1 MDTTMRASVL
11 TGPQTIELEE
21 RPVPEPGADEALV
34 RVGSVGVCGSDVHYY
49 KHGRIGSM
57 KRITFWLLST
67 LSVVV
72 LLVGYDAS
80 NATTTDSAPTSIVS
94 GTTGSAGASSGT
106 SGGGTS
112 SGSSSSSSSSSG
124 SAGTSS
130 GTKTVTGSVA
140 STQWGPVQ
148 VELTVSGGKIT
159 KVSVLQYPSGNPKD
173 EEINDYALPILVQE
187 TTDQQSAGIDMIS
200 VGRSGW
206 KSSWP
211 HV

>member
-1 MDTTMRASVL
+1 
-11 TGPQTIELEE
+11 
-21 RPVPEPGADEALV
+21 
-34 RVGSVGVCGSDVHYY
+34 
-49 KHGRIGSM
+49 M

-72 LLVGYDAS
+72 LLFGYDAS
-80 NATTTDSAPTSIVS
+80 NATTTAGAPTSIVS
-94 GTTGSAGASSGT
+94 GSTGT
-106 SGGGTS
+106 SGTS
-112 SGSSSSSSSSSG
+112 SGSSSSSSSG

-187 TTDQQSAGIDMIS
+187 TTDQQSAGIDM
-200 VGRSGW
+200 VSGATVT
-206 KSSWP
+206 STGYIQSLQSAIDQAGL
-211 HV
+211 